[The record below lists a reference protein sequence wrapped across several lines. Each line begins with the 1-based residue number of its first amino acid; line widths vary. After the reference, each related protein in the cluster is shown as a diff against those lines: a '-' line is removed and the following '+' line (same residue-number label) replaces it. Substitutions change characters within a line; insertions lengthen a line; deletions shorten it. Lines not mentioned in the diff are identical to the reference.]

1 MDVCPSRGTYVSLA
15 FHSDYN
21 YLLVLSMAT
30 LLNYI
35 AAILPRLLFVA
46 HSIVALWLLV
56 KFSQG
61 QTIFWGFCVG
71 LVCLFVESIY
81 TILVRKGVV
90 EYK

>member
-1 MDVCPSRGTYVSLA
+1 MNGRMSLEGYLRSLA

-30 LLNYI
+30 LLSYI

-81 TILVRKGVV
+81 TILVRKGV